1 MKSLRVYPGVFMS
14 FLPTRVPSTIALFL
28 CFINLEMTLKTNFQS
43 IDPDDKTAI
52 RYEAACNRIA
62 IEAVKRG
69 SSDNVS
75 VMLVDITKH

>member
-1 MKSLRVYPGVFMS
+1 
-14 FLPTRVPSTIALFL
+14 
-28 CFINLEMTLKTNFQS
+28 MTSKTNFQS
-43 IDPDDKTAI
+43 IDPNDKTAI

-75 VMLVDITKH
+75 VMLVDIAKH